1 MLGLGCFDIISVKG
15 AECKKLV
22 VWRPTIADNRGI
34 VVGKDLKNVSAI
46 RVDRPEM
53 PITQKSNF
61 VASDMARA
69 TAHKSGS
76 KEQEE
81 QKYENMLAF
90 HDGTIAL

>member
-1 MLGLGCFDIISVKG
+1 MPGRRCFDIISVKG

-22 VWRPTIADNRGI
+22 VWRPTIADNRSI

-53 PITQKSNF
+53 PITQESNF
-61 VASDMARA
+61 VASDMTRA
-69 TAHKSGS
+69 TVHKSGS

-81 QKYENMLAF
+81 QKCKNMLAF